1 MGEGYSLRVRM
12 DRFLG
17 EHFIL
22 LVAYDEKNTY
32 IFLYLYIFYIY
43 TGAATLLHIRTRGKQ
58 ATCR

>member
-1 MGEGYSLRVRM
+1 MGGGYSLRVRM

-32 IFLYLYIFYIY
+32 IFLYLYIYFIFIQVLPHYFI
-43 TGAATLLHIRTRGKQ
+43 
-58 ATCR
+58 